1 MIKINQILGLF
12 PAYIRINADGL
23 IVSTG
28 SFFDRYKSDVY
39 PGIGFF
45 ELFSCQT
52 HWRVEEFFQV
62 PEMGNPIRLHFLQS
76 GALLQG
82 MVLPVG
88 DEYLMLVNLIPTAE
102 AIIKGELQID
112 DFGLGDPLASGMLSI
127 IMQQASLEEAR
138 QSSQALA
145 VEQERTSALLDRVS
159 RMAGYVAH
167 DFNNFLSIIELN
179 CDLLLYDRNLDARL
193 IPKLQMIRE
202 TAQRTSETTDSLMTL
217 AKLKYD
223 SRNLIDV
230 DELVEK
236 NSSFLRTVAGPN
248 IELVVNLKA
257 AGLHIHV
264 AKGALLNCLVNL
276 VINSRDSIAQ
286 TGRIV
291 VSTQVQGDGSKGDR
305 PVGAAGPPEHIRIA
319 ISDTGSGMTEEVARQ
334 AFEPLFSTKAR
345 GNGMGLAS
353 VREFCREMGGDVSLW
368 TLPNIGT
375 TISLQFPAV
384 SLQFSAVS
392 TADLALPQRSP
403 VEVDDDRWIGE
414 SEGASAA
421 ESTLTRSVLV
431 VEDEPFA
438 REALKETLENLG
450 LHVVVAKSGN
460 EAITHLKRER
470 YDFLL
475 ADVMM
480 PGMNGLDLAR
490 WVAQRRLIGQI
501 VLMSGQ
507 LPAAE
512 ALDASWQFIRKP
524 LNEQRIRDIFCTTS

>member
-1 MIKINQILGLF
+1 MMKIKQILGLF
-12 PAYIRINADGL
+12 PAYIMLSTDGNIL
-23 IVSTG
+23 ETG
-28 SFFDRYKSDVY
+28 PYFDRYKNDVH
-39 PGIGFF
+39 PGVSFF
-45 ELFSCQT
+45 EVFSCQT
-52 HWRVEEFFQV
+52 HWRLEEFSRV
-62 PEMGNPIRLHFLQS
+62 PELGHPIRLHFLQS

-82 MVLPVG
+82 MVIPVA
-88 DEYLMLVNLIPTAE
+88 DRYIILVNLIPTAE

-145 VEQERTSALLDRVS
+145 IEQERTSALLDRVS

-179 CDLLLYDRNLDARL
+179 SDLLLHDRTLDAHL
-193 IPKLQMIRE
+193 IPKVQMIKE
-202 TAQRTSETTDSLMTL
+202 TAQRTSETTYSLMTL

-223 SRNLIDV
+223 SRSLIDI

-236 NSSFLRTVAGPN
+236 NGNFLRTVAGPN
-248 IELVVNLKA
+248 IELVVDLNA
-257 AGLHIHV
+257 AGRHV
-264 AKGALLNCLVNL
+264 HAAKGALLNCLVNL
-276 VINSRDSIAQ
+276 VINSRDSIAE

-291 VSTQVQGDGSKGDR
+291 VSTRVQRDESKSDL
-305 PVGAAGPPEHIRIA
+305 PVGGPRAAEHVCIA
-319 ISDTGSGMTEEVARQ
+319 INDTGSGMTEEVARQ

-353 VREFCREMGGDVSLW
+353 VREFCREMGGDASLW

-375 TISLQFPAV
+375 TITLHLA
-384 SLQFSAVS
+384 AVS
-392 TADLALPQRSP
+392 TADLAVPQRSP
-403 VEVDDDRWIGE
+403 VEVDDYRSIEVSGRP
-414 SEGASAA
+414 SAAEGAS
-421 ESTLTRSVLV
+421 TRSVLV
-431 VEDEPFA
+431 VEDEPYA

-450 LHVVVAKSGN
+450 LRVVVAASGS

-470 YDFLL
+470 FDFLL

-480 PGMNGLDLAR
+480 PGMSGLVLAR
-490 WVAQRRLIGQI
+490 WVAQRNLIEQI

-524 LNEQRIRDIFCTTS
+524 LNEQRIRDVFCAIS